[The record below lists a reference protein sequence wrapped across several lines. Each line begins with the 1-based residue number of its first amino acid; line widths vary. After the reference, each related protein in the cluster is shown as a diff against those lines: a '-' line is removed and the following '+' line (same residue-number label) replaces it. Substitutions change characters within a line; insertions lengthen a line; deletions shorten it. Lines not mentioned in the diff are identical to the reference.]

1 MLDKRRSGDTLGRRV
16 PSVLQTEAAECGLA
30 CLAMIAGFHGH
41 QIDLPSLRARF
52 PMSQM
57 GVTLANLVSISRR
70 LNLASRPVSLDLD
83 ALGKLKLPCILH
95 WNFNHFVVLVRVG
108 SRGLSIHDPA
118 QGPRT
123 ISLSEASRSF
133 TGVALELW
141 PHEAFVTRNEKRNT
155 RVTDLLGTV
164 TGLIPAM
171 AQVFALALSLEI
183 FVLVSPFYLQ
193 WVIDHALVSGDRDL
207 LLTLMIGFFLLL
219 VCQHGVAALRS
230 WALMRLGATWNL
242 QWRANLFSH
251 MVRLPVQ
258 YFIRRHLG
266 DVLSRFGAVD
276 EIQRTLT
283 TSFIEGV
290 LDGGMALL
298 TLALMFIYS
307 PPLAAIALGFMVL
320 YAVIHLG
327 LFRAMRRAT
336 EAHLVHASRQQSHFL
351 ETLRGIKTIK
361 LFSRED
367 DRCSTWLTLLVRQI
381 NADLRIQWLTMIHKH
396 ANGFLMG
403 VENILIIWLGATFVI
418 DGRFTAGAL
427 IALLAY
433 KLQFQTRMS
442 SLIDKLAEY
451 RMLGLQAAR
460 LADIALSAPE
470 SPETVL
476 SDAAT
481 EMFADRDAALEVS
494 RLSFRYSEYER
505 LILEDVT
512 FSIRAGESVAIVG
525 PSGCGKST
533 LAHLLLGIL
542 TPTSGVIQLSGKPV
556 GALGV
561 GRLRQAV
568 GTVMQDDTLLA
579 GSLAD
584 NVSFFDTQA
593 DAAWIRECARLACID
608 EEIEA
613 MPMGYNTLVGD
624 MGTVLSGGQKQRILL
639 ARALYKRPRI
649 LLLDE
654 ATSHLDAAN
663 ERQVNEAVRSLH
675 MTRLIIAHRAE
686 TIATAD
692 RVITLYGGRIVSD
705 RPQSDRPADV
715 TAVAPQ
721 S

>member
-1 MLDKRRSGDTLGRRV
+1 MFDSFRLDDEFRRRV
-16 PSVLQTEAAECGLA
+16 PSVLQTEASECGLA
-30 CLAMIAGFHGH
+30 CLAMIAGAHGYR
-41 QIDLPSLRARF
+41 IDLPSLRARF
-52 PMSQM
+52 PVSQM
-57 GVTLANLVSISRR
+57 GVTLAHLVGIARG
-70 LNLASRPVSLDLD
+70 LHLASRPVSLDLD
-83 ALGKLKLPCILH
+83 ALGQLKLPCILH
-95 WNFNHFVVLVRVG
+95 WEFNHFVVLVRVG
-108 SRGLSIHDPA
+108 SRGISIHDPA
-118 QGPRT
+118 QGPRFVNMAD
-123 ISLSEASRSF
+123 ASKSF

-141 PHEAFVTRNEKRNT
+141 PHEAFVARDETKTT

-171 AQVFALALSLEI
+171 VQVLVLAVSLEI

-207 LLTLMIGFFLLL
+207 LLTLMLGFSLLL
-219 VCQHGVAALRS
+219 LCQHGVAALRS
-230 WALMRLGATWNL
+230 WALMRLGANWNL

-251 MVRLPVQ
+251 LVRLPVQ
-258 YFIRRHLG
+258 YFMRRHLG

-307 PPLAAIALGFMVL
+307 PLLAATALGFMGG
-320 YAVIHLG
+320 YALLRLG
-327 LFRAMRRAT
+327 MFRPLRHAT

-367 DRCSTWLTLLVRQI
+367 DRRSTWLTLLVRQI
-381 NADLRIQWLTMIHKH
+381 NADIRIQRLTMVSKH

-403 VENILIIWLGATFVI
+403 AENILIVWLGASFVI
-418 DGRFTAGAL
+418 DGRFTVGAL

-442 SLIDKLAEY
+442 ALIDKLAEF
-451 RMLGLQAAR
+451 RMLGLQASR
-460 LADIALSAPE
+460 LADIALTA
-470 SPETVL
+470 PETVTN
-476 SDAAT
+476 AT
-481 EMFADRDAALEVS
+481 PAEPIDTTPGTALKVT
-494 RLSFRYSEYER
+494 RLSFRYSDCER
-505 LILEDVT
+505 PVLEDVT
-512 FSIRAGESVAIVG
+512 FCIRQGESVAIVG

-542 TPTSGVIQLSGKPV
+542 TPTSGTISLAGRP
-556 GALGV
+556 LGVLDV
-561 GRLRQAV
+561 GRLRHAV

-593 DAAWIRECARLACID
+593 DDGWIRECARLACVD
-608 EEIEA
+608 KEIEA

-639 ARALYKRPRI
+639 ARALYKRPQI

-663 ERQVNEAVRSLH
+663 ERQVNAAVRSLR

-692 RVITLYGGRIVSD
+692 RVIEIRHGRIVSD
-705 RPQSDRPADV
+705 RQQTKCPESGAAERRG
-715 TAVAPQ
+715 
-721 S
+721 

>member
-624 MGTVLSGGQKQRILL
+624 MGTVLSGGRSNAFCSPGPCTSGPGYCCSTRRRAILM
-639 ARALYKRPRI
+639 RPMR
-649 LLLDE
+649 
-654 ATSHLDAAN
+654 
-663 ERQVNEAVRSLH
+663 
-675 MTRLIIAHRAE
+675 
-686 TIATAD
+686 
-692 RVITLYGGRIVSD
+692 GK
-705 RPQSDRPADV
+705 
-715 TAVAPQ
+715 
-721 S
+721 